1 MKVHRGKKKRR
12 LCVWP
17 KLVLEWVS
25 SLILDLPYLRVTL
38 RIAFIRVI
46 RKARKTQHQNPE
58 FGQTQ
63 CEILKKP
70 SKKYISIQPRGGGK
84 RGGPQKSSH
93 FCVNWVSS
101 CLSFFLSAS
110 TSPTDIFTAPTCTTT
125 TITLEPCALNAEFQH
140 FILRFN
146 IIFLLC
152 GYHWKRGVGSER
164 RSKDRVK
171 TGLLYR

>member
-46 RKARKTQHQNPE
+46 RKARKTQYQNPE

-63 CEILKKP
+63 CEIKKKP
-70 SKKYISIQPRGGGK
+70 SKKYISIQPRGGGE
-84 RGGPQKSSH
+84 GGRPSEKQPFLCKLSFILSFVFPERLYISYRYFH
-93 FCVNWVSS
+93 CSYLYNYYNYSRTLCIKCWVSA
-101 CLSFFLSAS
+101 FH
-110 TSPTDIFTAPTCTTT
+110 TEI
-125 TITLEPCALNAEFQH
+125 
-140 FILRFN
+140 
-146 IIFLLC
+146 
-152 GYHWKRGVGSER
+152 
-164 RSKDRVK
+164 
-171 TGLLYR
+171 